1 MGKRLRVLVL
11 SVMMLCLSVPVQ
23 AAGATDYSDHW
34 AKEEIQTALQAGW
47 VSGYPDGSFRPE
59 ETITRAEFTR
69 MLLAA
74 FRLTPDSETV
84 QFMANHSQPQ
94 TPLEDMEGHW
104 LTEQGWL
111 QAALVSGLVVSD
123 DYNEHCFRPE
133 KPVSRREIAL
143 MTVRALGLVYPAQT
157 QDQPLEAADG
167 EDIPEWVRG
176 YIRLGLEAGI
186 LTGYP
191 DGAFRHEGTAT
202 RGEAAAMVARAVQYA
217 REGTDETVRV
227 VLRFHHAYDKRQDQK
242 LTLKNVPVLMADGQI
257 YVPARAVFTGWNT
270 LRQKAYGLAPG
281 EVSARWDPIRQT
293 IAFDH
298 QLEWMFQA
306 GNADYEDQG
315 YWTGI
320 QPGRWQLPAPA
331 RLLYGE
337 IMIPVCSQTGEET
350 YSYWCQP
357 DAWQWYT
364 NTLRLDLTAPYEP
377 LL

>member
-1 MGKRLRVLVL
+1 MGKRLWALVL
-11 SVMMLCLSVPVQ
+11 SVMLLCLSVPVQ
-23 AAGATDYSDHW
+23 AAGAADYSDHW
-34 AKEEIQTALQAGW
+34 AKAEIQTALQAGW

-84 QFMANHSQPQ
+84 QFMAAHSQSQ
-94 TPLEDMEGHW
+94 RPLEDMEGHW
-104 LTEQGWL
+104 LTDQGWL

-143 MTVRALGLVYPAQT
+143 MTVRALGLVYLAQT
-157 QDQPLEAADG
+157 QGQPLEAADR
-167 EDIPEWVRG
+167 EEIPEWVRG
-176 YIRLGLEAGI
+176 YIRLALEAGI

-191 DGAFRHEGTAT
+191 DGTFRHEGTAT

-217 REGTDETVRV
+217 QKGTEETARV

-281 EVSARWDPIRQT
+281 ELSARWDPIQQT
-293 IAFDH
+293 LAFDH

-331 RLLYGE
+331 QLLYGE
-337 IMIPVCSQTGEET
+337 IMIPVCSQTGEES
-350 YSYWCQP
+350 YSYWCRP

>member
-1 MGKRLRVLVL
+1 MGKRLWVLVL

-23 AAGATDYSDHW
+23 AAEATDYSDHW

-84 QFMANHSQPQ
+84 QFMAAHSQPQ

-157 QDQPLEAADG
+157 QNQPLEAADG

-191 DGAFRHEGTAT
+191 DGTFRHEGTAT

-257 YVPARAVFTGWNT
+257 YVPARALFTGWNT

-337 IMIPVCSQTGEET
+337 IMIPVCSQTGEES
-350 YSYWCQP
+350 YSYWCQS

-364 NTLRLDLTAPYEP
+364 KTLRLDLTAPYEP

>member
-1 MGKRLRVLVL
+1 MGKRLWALVL
-11 SVMMLCLSVPVQ
+11 SVMLLCLSVPVQ
-23 AAGATDYSDHW
+23 AAGAADYSDHW
-34 AKEEIQTALQAGW
+34 AKEEIRTALQAGW

-59 ETITRAEFTR
+59 ETITRAEFAR

-84 QFMANHSQPQ
+84 QFMAAHSQPQ
-94 TPLEDMEGHW
+94 RPLEDMQGHW
-104 LTEQGWL
+104 LTDQGWL
-111 QAALVSGLVVSD
+111 KAALVSGLVVSD

-157 QDQPLEAADG
+157 QDQPLETADR

-176 YIRLGLEAGI
+176 YIRLAMEAGI

-191 DGAFRHEGTAT
+191 DGTFRHGGTAT

-217 REGTDETVRV
+217 QEGTDGTIRV

-242 LTLKNVPVLMADGQI
+242 LTLRNVPVLMADGQI

-281 EVSARWDPIRQT
+281 ELSARWDPIQQT
-293 IAFDH
+293 LAFDH

-337 IMIPVCSQTGEET
+337 LMIPVCGQTGEES
-350 YSYWCQP
+350 YSYWCKP

>member
-1 MGKRLRVLVL
+1 MGKRLCVLLL
-11 SVMMLCLSVPVQ
+11 SVMMLCLSVPAQ
-23 AAGATDYSDHW
+23 AAETTDYLDHW

-94 TPLEDMEGHW
+94 TPLEDMQGHW
-104 LTEQGWL
+104 LADQGWL

-143 MTVRALGLVYPAQT
+143 MTVRAMGLVYPAQT
-157 QDQPLEAADG
+157 RDQPLEVADR
-167 EDIPEWVRG
+167 EEIPQWVRG
-176 YIRLGLEAGI
+176 YIRLGLEAGA

-191 DGAFRHEGTAT
+191 DGTFRHEGTAT
-202 RGEAAAMVARAVQYA
+202 RGEAAAMVARAVQCA
-217 REGTDETVRV
+217 QEGADETIRV

-242 LTLKNVPVLMADGQI
+242 LTLKNVPVQVADGQI

-270 LRQKAYGLAPG
+270 LRQKAYGLAPS
-281 EVSARWDPIRQT
+281 ELSARWDPIRQT

-306 GNADYEDQG
+306 GNADYEDQR

-331 RLLYGE
+331 RFLYGE
-337 IMIPVCSQTGEET
+337 IMIPVYSQTGDGT